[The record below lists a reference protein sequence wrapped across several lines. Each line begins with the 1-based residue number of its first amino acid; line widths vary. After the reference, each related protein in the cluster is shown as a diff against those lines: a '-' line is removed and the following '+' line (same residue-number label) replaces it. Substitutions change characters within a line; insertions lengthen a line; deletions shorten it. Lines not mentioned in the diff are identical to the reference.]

1 MLNDLF
7 PSGAIFPLANN
18 CLVFEESDGSTNLTL
33 GNYPG
38 LVVIPG
44 MMGNKRL
51 YVGTLI
57 ADLCSNILAE
67 FATVVSSLS
76 LPAWPER
83 RHLMKATG
91 AISRDPAR

>member
-1 MLNDLF
+1 M
-7 PSGAIFPLANN
+7 FPLANN
-18 CLVFEESDGSTNLTL
+18 CLVFEDSDGSTNLNL

-67 FATVVSSLS
+67 FATVVSAAILVRIARIPT
-76 LPAWPER
+76 LNR
-83 RHLMKATG
+83 R
-91 AISRDPAR
+91 